1 MKALF
6 ATWNGGGNLPPALAI
21 AREIEG
27 RGGSARFI
35 GDPRQRASIEGAGF
49 AFEAYPTGRSLDNH
63 HAQSTFQSL
72 WGMVGVFSDRAG
84 AADVAA
90 SLRRDPVDV
99 AVVDCMLLA
108 HLRAAAGT
116 GTPTAALVHTFTDFY
131 AGPFARGAVGTLAR
145 LRGSSPRAAWAD
157 ADLAVTVTLPELDPP
172 TTALAGPGSR
182 PAPRLGPVWQAAP
195 GRPPRPTTHAPTP
208 KVLLSLSTIWWPGQ
222 QATMQKV
229 LDALAGLPVEVI
241 ATAGPAVETGALRVP
256 DNVTMHA
263 WLDHAEV
270 LPQVSLVIGHG
281 GHGTAMRALAH
292 DVPLLIIPAHP
303 LADQPTVGKR
313 IAEQGA
319 GRVLSPKAS
328 VEKVR
333 AAVVDLV
340 ADGPHRAAAA
350 RLGARIRERDG
361 AVAAADALESLLVG
375 ATR

>member
-6 ATWNGGGNLPPALAI
+6 ATWNGGGNVPPALAI
-21 AREIEG
+21 AREIEV

-63 HAQSTFQSL
+63 SASSSLTSL
-72 WGMVGVFSDRAG
+72 WRMVGVYADRAG

-90 SLRRDPVDV
+90 SLRREPADV
-99 AVVDCMLLA
+99 AVIDCMLLP

-116 GTPTAALVHTFTDFY
+116 GTPTAALVHTFTDFFT
-131 AGPFARGAVGTLAR
+131 GRFARGPVGILAR
-145 LRGSSPRAAWAD
+145 LRGSSPREAWAVP
-157 ADLAVTVTLPELDPP
+157 DLEVTLTLPELDPP
-172 TTALAGPGSR
+172 TTTLAGPGHS

-208 KVLLSLSTIWWPGQ
+208 TVLLSLSTIWWPHQ

-229 LDALAGLPVEVI
+229 LDAVGDLPLDVV
-241 ATAGPAVETGALRVP
+241 ATAGPAVEAGALRVP
-256 DNVTMHA
+256 ANVTMHA

-303 LADQPTVGKR
+303 MADQPEVGKR
-313 IAEQGA
+313 IAERDA
-319 GRVLSPKAS
+319 GKVLSAKAS
-328 VEKVR
+328 VEEVR

-350 RLGARIRERDG
+350 RLGARIREHDG
-361 AVAAADALESLLVG
+361 AVAAVDALESLLVG
-375 ATR
+375 AAR